1 MRLYGEENMKMMAQ
15 KYPWKSFEEAKLK
28 KKKMDVILNTA
39 FIVEPQKTKC
49 FELGKCLSAAKKIFE
64 KTLTSS
70 KISKTKI
77 LKTIPEESIILRS
90 KGAMAKDN
98 NWKRCD
104 DSPESLWLTIYLPS
118 LPYLSSSS
126 MVPSERRPEFL
137 QLSLTCHPDSGAPI
151 VPEFSERQ
159 QKLYDFACRCS
170 QFCLLYQKLEYNT
183 ACLFDPKKLEISQVV
198 QKPMNEKELFVRW
211 FVLKGYGNEE
221 TAGFKAPKPR
231 FPILDLEVKGD
242 HSQKYTRGSIEARG
256 QILLIQP
263 QKKPQ
268 LVKQPADE
276 KELYVQYSIETEKCY
291 GTTRE
296 RAESRWEERKNVKNG
311 LLYVTWKMHAVK
323 LRLEHEN
330 QIRKKWIVVK
340 S

>member
-1 MRLYGEENMKMMAQ
+1 MMAQ

-64 KTLTSS
+64 KSLMSS
-70 KISKTKI
+70 KASKASI
-77 LKTIPEESIILRS
+77 LETIPEESIILRS
-90 KGAMAKDN
+90 KGAMAGDN
-98 NWKRCD
+98 KWKRCD
-104 DSPESLWLTIYLPS
+104 
-118 LPYLSSSS
+118 
-126 MVPSERRPEFL
+126 
-137 QLSLTCHPDSGAPI
+137 
-151 VPEFSERQ
+151 
-159 QKLYDFACRCS
+159 
-170 QFCLLYQKLEYNT
+170 T
-183 ACLFDPKKLEISQVV
+183 ACLFDPKKLEIPQVV
-198 QKPMNEKELFVRW
+198 QKPMNEKDLFVRW
-211 FVLKGYGNEE
+211 FALRGCGNEG
-221 TAGFKAPKPR
+221 TADVTADYWDKSRHQNYDFLFWTWKLKAIILQNTHEDQLKQGFIFLDISDHSARLPEFSLAPKVVLTPKLPE
-231 FPILDLEVKGD
+231 FPSFWYVEDSMIKDKSCLLDLEN
-242 HSQKYTRGSIEARG
+242 
-256 QILLIQP
+256 P
-263 QKKPQ
+263 KKPQ
-268 LVKQPADE
+268 LVKQPVDE
-276 KELYVQYSIETEKCY
+276 KELYVKYSMETEKCY